1 MEDSKDTLPQR
12 QTIETGDRTK
22 GSSQDLG
29 KVALE
34 AAQPDGQYTKKRKD
48 SLDGVDIED
57 LMQPTHVDQNAARL
71 AAAEQE
77 LFFLA
82 CQLLTFPIGELKLK
96 FELKN
101 NVSS

>member
-34 AAQPDGQYTKKRKD
+34 AAQPDCQYTKKHKED
-48 SLDGVDIED
+48 SLNGINIED
-57 LMQPTHVDQNAARL
+57 LM
-71 AAAEQE
+71 
-77 LFFLA
+77 
-82 CQLLTFPIGELKLK
+82 
-96 FELKN
+96 
-101 NVSS
+101 

>member
-34 AAQPDGQYTKKRKD
+34 AAQPDGQYTKKRKED

-57 LMQPTHVDQNAARL
+57 LMQPTHVDRNAARL
-71 AAAEQE
+71 AAAEQAVYTND
-77 LFFLA
+77 L
-82 CQLLTFPIGELKLK
+82 
-96 FELKN
+96 N
-101 NVSS
+101 NLEDPQGSR

>member
-34 AAQPDGQYTKKRKD
+34 AAQPDGQYTKKRK
-48 SLDGVDIED
+48 ED
-57 LMQPTHVDQNAARL
+57 PQ
-71 AAAEQE
+71 
-77 LFFLA
+77 
-82 CQLLTFPIGELKLK
+82 GSK
-96 FELKN
+96 
-101 NVSS
+101 

>member
-34 AAQPDGQYTKKRKD
+34 AAQPDGQYTKKCKED

-57 LMQPTHVDQNAARL
+57 LMQPTHVDRNAARL
-71 AAAEQE
+71 AAAEQAVYTND
-77 LFFLA
+77 L
-82 CQLLTFPIGELKLK
+82 
-96 FELKN
+96 N
-101 NVSS
+101 NLEDPQGSR

>member
-48 SLDGVDIED
+48 SLDGIDIED

-71 AAAEQE
+71 AAAEQAVYTNDLHDLE
-77 LFFLA
+77 DP
-82 CQLLTFPIGELKLK
+82 QGSK
-96 FELKN
+96 
-101 NVSS
+101 